1 MEVLGS
7 EFDDS
12 RGSISEILVTTLRS
26 MQSFKPSDVSIVKAI
41 YVNSRI
47 SNHATGVD
55 NELLD
60 TFLQAI
66 HRTEEIY
73 KESLSFVDLLDLY
86 LELLTASTGS
96 NIFIESRDA
105 VGVYLLLRMRSGE
118 RIPLSFPM
126 TEFLDAF
133 TVDLDADLLERIG
146 AWCLHKV
153 KVSLKS
159 RVTLDSSH
167 PLISELLA
175 VHAAHEIN
183 KIPPSRDF
191 VESVRLF
198 IS

>member
-7 EFDDS
+7 EFEYS
-12 RGSISEILVTTLRS
+12 RGSISELLVATLRTV
-26 MQSFKPSDVSIVKAI
+26 QSFNPSDVSIVKAI
-41 YVNSRI
+41 YANSRI
-47 SNHATGVD
+47 ASHAIGVD

-60 TFLQAI
+60 TFWQAI

-73 KESLSFVDLLDLY
+73 KESLSFVDLLGLY

-96 NIFIESRDA
+96 NIFIESRDS
-105 VGVYLLLRMRSGE
+105 VGVCMLLRIRSGE

-126 TEFLDAF
+126 TKFLDAF
-133 TVDLDADLLERIG
+133 TVDLDAELLERIG

-159 RVTLDSSH
+159 RVTSDSSH
-167 PLISELLA
+167 TLISELLA
-175 VHAAHEIN
+175 VHAAHEIS
-183 KIPPSRDF
+183 KIPPSRNF